1 MNNAMVATLVG
12 LSMYAVAACEKA
24 VDESA
29 RNGAQGPQVSFQA
42 ADANGDGRIT
52 SQEAL
57 AVPGL
62 NFERMDSDR
71 NQSVSPQEFAT
82 AMALS
87 RPRG

>member
-62 NFERMDSDR
+62 DFARMDSDG
-71 NQSVSPQEFAT
+71 NQSVSPQEFST

>member
-1 MNNAMVATLVG
+1 V
-12 LSMYAVAACEKA
+12 KF
-24 VDESA
+24 ES
-29 RNGAQGPQVSFQA
+29 

-62 NFERMDSDR
+62 NFERMDADN
-71 NQSVSPQEFAT
+71 NQSVTPQEYASAT
-82 AMALS
+82 ALS